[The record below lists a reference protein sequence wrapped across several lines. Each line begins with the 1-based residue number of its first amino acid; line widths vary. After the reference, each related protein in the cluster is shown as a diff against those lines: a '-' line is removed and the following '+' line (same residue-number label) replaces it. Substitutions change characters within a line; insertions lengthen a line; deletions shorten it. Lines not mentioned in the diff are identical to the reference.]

1 MLHKYAYKYRVQQS
15 ELCGGRQP
23 SLGRSGDE
31 LLDLEDRLR
40 QWHRSRTKRMI
51 QPHKHNISN
60 QRNTHKVEQAAEVAG
75 LEPFDVPDV
84 VRLDNTKQVLRVQL
98 QHFDMKS
105 KENVRS
111 GARAH
116 TIHALDE
123 KR

>member
-1 MLHKYAYKYRVQQS
+1 MAGVSRVLGAAETS
-15 ELCGGRQP
+15 CWISRIACG
-23 SLGRSGDE
+23 SGAVPV
-31 LLDLEDRLR
+31 L
-40 QWHRSRTKRMI
+40 I
-51 QPHKHNISN
+51 QPNKHNIFN